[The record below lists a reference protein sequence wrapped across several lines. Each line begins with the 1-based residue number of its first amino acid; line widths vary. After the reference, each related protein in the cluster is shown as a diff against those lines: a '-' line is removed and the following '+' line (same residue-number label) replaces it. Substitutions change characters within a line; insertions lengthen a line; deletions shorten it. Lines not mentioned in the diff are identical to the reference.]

1 MLKKIEC
8 IVRVEKLEETLEV
21 LRMSG
26 VPGATISRVQGFG
39 KERLVAD
46 PYLKEKAKI
55 EIYLEDTELNSIL
68 GILVEINRTGKIGDG
83 KIAIL
88 DVERLIRIR
97 TSEQEV
103 KALY

>member
-8 IVRVEKLEETLEV
+8 IVRVEKLEETLEA
-21 LRMSG
+21 LRKSG
-26 VPGATISRVQGFG
+26 VPGATITHVQGFG

-46 PYLKEKAKI
+46 PYLKEKVKI
-55 EIYLEDTELNSIL
+55 EIYLEEAELDYILDTLTA
-68 GILVEINRTGKIGDG
+68 INQTGKIGDG

-97 TSEQEV
+97 TNEREMN
-103 KALY
+103 ALY

>member
-8 IVRVEKLEETLEV
+8 IVRVEKLEETLEA
-21 LRMSG
+21 LRKSG
-26 VPGATISRVQGFG
+26 VPGATVSRVQGFG

-55 EIYLEDTELNSIL
+55 EIYLEEAELECIL
-68 GILVEINRTGKIGDG
+68 DALTEINKSGKIGDG

-88 DVERLIRIR
+88 NVEQLIRIR
-97 TSEQEV
+97 TKETRTE
-103 KALY
+103 ALY

>member
-8 IVRVEKLEETLEV
+8 VVRVEKLEETLEA

-26 VPGATISRVQGFG
+26 APGATISRVQGFG

-55 EIYLEDTELNSIL
+55 EIYLDETELDPIL
-68 GILVEINRTGKIGDG
+68 EALVKINKTGKIGDG

-88 DVERLIRIR
+88 DVEQLIRVR
-97 TSEQEV
+97 TNEQEV